1 MMLQT
6 QIFSPAPEFGINFS
20 VGGRNLTFG
29 PREFCLITGLVFGE
43 QSPEITVHD
52 KSFKDRLFGD
62 KKDHNLTI
70 DDLLYLFRN
79 HLDILD
85 DVDAIRICLLLL
97 VEHDFKGGEGKNF
110 VDKTMLYLVNDL
122 GAWNTFPWGSYLWRN
137 TYPYIHDALQ
147 KNCRQ
152 NRKKMLNYSLK
163 GFTWAF
169 KKGYIPSD
177 ICSTL
182 HEINLPYYRS
192 SCYFWGE
199 TSSVDNN
206 EKDMPKGNTI
216 PQFTTHDYGHD
227 NNDHLY
233 SINNKMNYIRHENI
247 TTYEVLQQLYDLAK
261 EKSLNKTNRATTSNY
276 NVVKSPQ
283 NLFTPLNETN
293 DFKDPFTPVGGNQF
307 IYQNINI
314 ANPSVVEMNFEEV
327 PLAQR
332 RGKRAM
338 KPSAV
343 LLSPFGVISTTPNL
357 KKNQKDELKDIMDL
371 YKSGMSCKTAL
382 TDSVKLTSEFW
393 RSLLLLDGSAGWLET
408 NVQ

>member
-1 MMLQT
+1 
-6 QIFSPAPEFGINFS
+6 
-20 VGGRNLTFG
+20 
-29 PREFCLITGLVFGE
+29 
-43 QSPEITVHD
+43 
-52 KSFKDRLFGD
+52 
-62 KKDHNLTI
+62 
-70 DDLLYLFRN
+70 
-79 HLDILD
+79 
-85 DVDAIRICLLLL
+85 
-97 VEHDFKGGEGKNF
+97 
-110 VDKTMLYLVNDL
+110 MLYLVNDL

-152 NRKKMLNYSLK
+152 NRKKMLNYRLK

-169 KKGYIPSD
+169 KKGYIPSY

-206 EKDMPKGNTI
+206 EKDMPKRNTI

-247 TTYEVLQQLYDLAK
+247 TTHEVLQQLYDLAK
-261 EKSLNKTNRATTSNY
+261 
-276 NVVKSPQ
+276 
-283 NLFTPLNETN
+283 
-293 DFKDPFTPVGGNQF
+293 
-307 IYQNINI
+307 
-314 ANPSVVEMNFEEV
+314 EV

-338 KPSAV
+338 KSSAV

-408 NVQ
+408 NEDMPSRKNTIFSTPKPAPVNVPERHANTLDENEHVVPNVLNDPVVAPQPANLHVNAPHPPEDDPLPDMDPPEWSDGDNDVFWNWAFDNLFPENILQDENKNEEENQLEEEDVPDFLWDYPDDVDEATIYRWMNHDPWEDERDTDSDYSFDSIFND